1 MSDELCIF
9 GQMSLDRGLRRCV
22 LPPRHEG
29 QHQTADG
36 DQWTD
41 PADNPN
47 DLDNIEVP
55 F

>member
-9 GQMSLDRGLRRCV
+9 GLMSEIRGLRRCV

-29 QHQTADG
+29 LHQTADG

-41 PADNPN
+41 PADNPS
-47 DLDNIEVP
+47 DLDESECP